1 MRNNLEWAAPLV
13 YLFAEAA
20 NTAQSQISRSAS
32 ANASFPSQFGLLVIG
47 RSISMQFRSM
57 ALWEFYGSTHHPAG
71 VIRPPRK
78 RGQTGDQVAS
88 FLAETKIFADEGDRK
103 PLCICSCL

>member
-1 MRNNLEWAAPLV
+1 VDKLKRSLGAGRAVNFLV
-13 YLFAEAA
+13 GAGGPQQLQM
-20 NTAQSQISRSAS
+20 QSRPDGR
-32 ANASFPSQFGLLVIG
+32 FPKQFGLFVIG
-47 RSISMQFRSM
+47 RGLPMQFRSM